1 MPGLPPVEQ
10 RTFLSAY
17 ERALATDPDEVAQ
30 VDGAGSWTWAGS
42 FERATRLGAG
52 LSGLGVGRGQPAA
65 LLLDNSLD
73 FVHTWSALSLGGMV
87 EVPVNTAY
95 KGTFLSHIL
104 NDSEAELLVAEDRYL
119 DRLAAVAPEL
129 QHLRTVV
136 VRGDAGAAGPELT
149 GRFRVLPFEE
159 LETTG
164 RRAGV
169 VRVEPSELIAYMYT
183 SGTTGPSKG
192 VLVPHAHAYTYAS
205 REDEQRPRAGD
216 RILVTLP
223 IFHLAG
229 QWYGVYQAIIHRVRC
244 ILEPAFSVSRFWEV
258 VRREGATVTVM
269 LGAMAELLQQAP
281 PAPDDADNP
290 LQLAIMAP
298 LASDV
303 DGFRRRFGIQLA
315 AVYGMSEI
323 GAVLSGPPDTIVGGE
338 AGFPRPGYQLRLVD
352 SGGRDVPAG
361 RIGELWVRPE
371 VPHTVMAGYHGLPEK
386 TAETIVDGWVHTG
399 DAFRTDDEGRFYFS
413 DRMKDA
419 LRRRGEN
426 VSSFEVERVINEH
439 PSVYE
444 SAVVAVP
451 ADLGE
456 DEIKAVLVPRPGS
469 TVDFEQLTGF
479 LVERL
484 PYFMVPRYLELA
496 DELPKTPTQKVLKKT
511 LRESGV
517 GPGVWDREA
526 AGIVLRR
533 GS

>member
-1 MPGLPPVEQ
+1 MER
-10 RTFLSAY
+10 RTFTAAF
-17 ERALATDPDEVAQ
+17 ERALQAAPDEVAQ
-30 VDGAGSWTWAGS
+30 VDANGSWTWASS
-42 FERATRLGAG
+42 FERATRIGAG
-52 LSGLGVGRGQPAA
+52 LRDLGVERGTPAA

-73 FVHTWSALSLGGMV
+73 FAHAWAGLSLGGMV

-95 KGTFLSHIL
+95 KGRFLTHIL
-104 NDSEAELLVAEDRYL
+104 NDSGAELLVAEDRYL
-119 DRLAAVAPEL
+119 DRLAAVSAEL
-129 QHLRTVV
+129 ENLRTVV
-136 VRGDAGAAGPELT
+136 VRGDAAAASPDLAA
-149 GRFRVLPFEE
+149 RFRVLPFGE
-159 LETTG
+159 LEAT
-164 RRAGV
+164 APMAPV
-169 VRVEPSELIAYMYT
+169 PVEPSDLIAYMYT

-205 REDEQRPRAGD
+205 REDEERPREGD

-229 QWYGVYQAIIHRVRC
+229 QWYGVYQALIHRARC
-244 ILEPAFSVSRFWEV
+244 ILEPAFSVSRFWDV

-281 PAPDDADNP
+281 LRPDDADNP
-290 LQLAIMAP
+290 LGLAVMAP

-303 DGFRRRFGIQLA
+303 EGFRRRFGIEVA

-323 GAVLSGPPDTIVGGE
+323 GAVLSGPPATIVGGE
-338 AGFPRPGYQLRLVD
+338 AGFPRAGYDLRLIGQSAD
-352 SGGRDVPAG
+352 GGAIDVPPG
-361 RIGELWVRPE
+361 QIGELWVRPR
-371 VPHTVMAGYHGLPEK
+371 VPHTVMAGYHGLPGK

-399 DAFRTDDEGRFYFS
+399 DAFRADEEGRFYFS

-439 PSVYE
+439 PDIYE

-451 ADLGE
+451 AELGE
-456 DEIKAVLVPRPGS
+456 DEIKAVLVPRPGAA
-469 TVDFEQLTGF
+469 VDFAELTAF

-496 DELPKTPTQKVLKKT
+496 GELPKTPTQKVLKHA
-511 LRESGV
+511 LRERGV